1 VREIRRPESEVV
13 SIYDGTIARPAGAGG
28 ASGEAGDALLR
39 PAAAAFG
46 AAFNAYASEELT
58 YHTDQPYRVLAREV
72 SRQWNW
78 RDARQPGGPGLAL
91 ESLEAAL
98 IDHPGTRVLIAN
110 GRYDLVTPYLGSR
123 WLVDQLELPDA
134 IRETMRVRLYAGG
147 HMLYLRPQSRRA
159 LALDAEQTYAAP
171 GAAAPSR

>member
-1 VREIRRPESEVV
+1 VV
-13 SIYDGTIARPAGAGG
+13 SVYDGTIARPAGGG
-28 ASGEAGDALLR
+28 PGNDGDALLR

-58 YHTDQPYRVLAREV
+58 YHTDLPYRVLAREV

-78 RDARQPGGPGLAL
+78 RDARRPGGPGLAL
-91 ESLEAAL
+91 ESLETAL

-123 WLVDQLELPDA
+123 WLVDQLELPAAVRDA
-134 IRETMRVRLYAGG
+134 IRVRLYEGG
-147 HMLYLRPQSRRA
+147 HMLYLRPESRRA
-159 LALDAEQTYAAP
+159 LALDAAQTYAAP
-171 GAAAPSR
+171 GAAAAPR